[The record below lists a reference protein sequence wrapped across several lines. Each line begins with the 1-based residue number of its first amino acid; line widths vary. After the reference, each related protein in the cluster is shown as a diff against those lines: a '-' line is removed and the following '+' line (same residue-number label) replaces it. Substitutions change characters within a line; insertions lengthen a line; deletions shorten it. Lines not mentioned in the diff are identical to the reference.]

1 MHKGQGEIPIIAAQ
15 PHDVLADWASGGSN
29 CLGAPAGASD
39 PGPSHGR
46 SGLGRQASE
55 VAAQGIINEVRPL
68 HPRGDHV
75 DLTGEWAVDALGDI
89 DQVVVGVDVVQA
101 AGDDQALGG
110 GHRLGADLTPAPG
123 PIRQR
128 RSQS

>member
-1 MHKGQGEIPIIAAQ
+1 
-15 PHDVLADWASGGSN
+15 
-29 CLGAPAGASD
+29 
-39 PGPSHGR
+39 
-46 SGLGRQASE
+46 
-55 VAAQGIINEVRPL
+55 
-68 HPRGDHV
+68 V